1 MRNKQGSKGKMFCLG
16 IDIGS
21 ISVNFALVNEDREI
35 IKTSY
40 HRIKGQPIPKTFEV
54 LERDFSGYLSED
66 SISLSFTGTGGQILS
81 QLLGSHFINE
91 IIAQMKA
98 VIFIHPEAKTIIEIG
113 GEDSK
118 LILLDQQSLSGS
130 SSGTLVLK
138 DFAMNA
144 MCAAGTGS
152 FLDQQATRLG
162 ISIEE
167 EFGALALKSQNPARI
182 AGRCSVFA
190 KSDMIH
196 LQQEATPDYDIVAG
210 LCLAM
215 ARNFKGSIG
224 KGKTFQKPIVFQGG
238 VAANKGMVRAFET
251 LLQLKP
257 GELIIP
263 KYYNCMGAIG
273 AALVALENP
282 KFIRGSEV
290 LKAIA
295 EYLEQSHRQ
304 TSLLPPLRFHG
315 HQASASNEC
324 SSECSTEEET
334 PSQACRRQ
342 GKDTRLSRQG
352 KDIRLS
358 GPGKDTRLSGPGK
371 DTKLIPAFLGIDV
384 GSISTNVV
392 LIDSQKK
399 VLAKR
404 YLMTAGR
411 PIEAVR
417 KGLDEIGQEIK
428 TRVRICGVGTTGSG
442 RYLIGDFVGADIIKN
457 EITAQARAAAAID
470 PRVDTIFE
478 IGGQDSKY
486 ISLNH
491 GAVVDFEMNKV
502 CAAGTGSFLEE
513 QAEKLDINIKEEFG
527 ELALCAAAP
536 VQLGERCTV
545 FMESDLV
552 HHQQSGAAKENL
564 VAGLSYSIVHNYL
577 NRVVAGR
584 KVGNHIF
591 FQGGVA
597 ANKGVVAAFEQVVG
611 KPITVPEHHEVTGAI
626 GVALIAQESQN
637 WTQSKFRGFDLS
649 HQHYEIASFECKGCA
664 NHCQVKKVT
673 LEQNQPLYY
682 GSRCD
687 RYDEKKG
694 EKSQS
699 SIPDL
704 FAFRTQELHRSFLTS
719 PSGTSSKP
727 LKKVGIPL
735 CLFFHELLPFWRTF
749 FAALG
754 FEVVLSQPTNK
765 EIINQ
770 GVQAVI
776 ADTCFPIKVSYGH
789 ILNLIQQKVDYLFL
803 PSIINMPGEKMA
815 FPNSFNCPYVQT
827 IPYTASAAI
836 NMEQTGVKVLSPV
849 LSLRTGEKSIQKSLV
864 QLGRQLGKSA
874 ASSLKA
880 TALAQTAQNAFYAAI
895 RKKGEEVINS
905 LSDQEKGMVLISR
918 PYNGCD
924 PGLNLEVPKI
934 FREMGFLIIPMDF
947 FPLHHNQIAENWPNM
962 YWRYGQRILSA
973 ARFIRDR
980 ANCYAVYLTNFS
992 CGPDSFIAQFF
1003 QHTMKGK
1010 PYLQIEIDE
1019 HSAGAGIITRCEA
1032 FVDSLHNQPRLHPSP
1047 RPQQQH
1053 SDSHSPIPHKQGQHQ
1068 YGQRQ
1073 LYIPFMSEHAH
1084 PLCSA
1089 FRAQGIMA
1097 QVMPKSDE
1105 ETIQYGRMYTSGKE
1119 CFPCLIT
1126 TGDMIK
1132 ITHSSHFDPEKSAFF
1147 MPSGDGPCRFGQYHQ
1162 LHRLVLDHVG
1172 FPEVPIYSPNQGE
1185 TFYSE
1190 LGIMGN
1196 EFVRLA
1202 WQGIVVVDYLEK
1214 WLLQNRPYETHPNR
1228 LNQHHETKESNETK
1242 RAETK
1247 GANET
1252 KEGKE
1257 AKEIKEVGETE
1268 KIFNRCLS
1276 ILCQAIETQK
1286 SVLPAIGP
1294 ILQTLSQFQRST
1306 SRTDKPVIGI
1316 VGEIFVRTNRFSNC
1330 DLIREIEALGGE
1342 VSMPPVAE
1350 WFHYINFTSKARSR
1364 VNSNFKHLFLIMI
1377 KEFVQK
1383 KDEKKIHRLLCS
1395 AVRNGKDPSVEQLL
1409 DYSRPYLHSSFEGE
1423 AILSVGK
1430 AIDFA
1435 RKDMAGLINVMPFT
1449 CMPGTIAS
1457 TILKKVRLDHDDFP
1471 FLNLVYDGV
1480 EQTSIK
1486 TRLEAFL
1493 YQARQFKGKS

>member
-1 MRNKQGSKGKMFCLG
+1 MRNRHGSKGKMFCLG

-21 ISVNFALVNEDREI
+21 ISVNFALVNKDREI

-40 HRIKGQPIPKTFEV
+40 HRLKGQPISKTFEV
-54 LERDFSGYLSED
+54 LEKDFSKYLFED

-118 LILLDQQSLSGS
+118 LILLDQQN

-138 DFAMNA
+138 DFTMNT

-152 FLDQQATRLG
+152 FLDQQAVRLG
-162 ISIEE
+162 VSIEE
-167 EFGALALKSQNPARI
+167 EFGELALKSQNPARI

-224 KGKTFQKPIVFQGG
+224 KGKEFHKPIVFQGG
-238 VAANKGMVRAFET
+238 VAANKGMVSAFES
-251 LLQLKP
+251 LFQLTP

-282 KFIRGSEV
+282 KLIKGSDV

-295 EYLEQSHRQ
+295 EYLKQNHLQ
-304 TSLLPPLRFHG
+304 TSLLPPLILRG
-315 HQASASNEC
+315 HH
-324 SSECSTEEET
+324 SSDSKEGFSKEQPLEQTFG
-334 PSQACRRQ
+334 Q
-342 GKDTRLSRQG
+342 GCGQRKDTR
-352 KDIRLS
+352 
-358 GPGKDTRLSGPGK
+358 
-371 DTKLIPAFLGIDV
+371 LIPAFLGIDV

-428 TRVRICGVGTTGSG
+428 DRVQICGVGTTGSG

-457 EITAQARAAAAID
+457 EITAQARAAAVID
-470 PRVDTIFE
+470 SQVDTIFE

-486 ISLNH
+486 ISLDH

-513 QAEKLDINIKEEFG
+513 QAEKLGINIKQEFG
-527 ELALCAAAP
+527 KLALSAPAP
-536 VQLGERCTV
+536 VRLGERCTV

-552 HHQQSGAAKENL
+552 HHQQSGATKENL

-584 KVGNHIF
+584 KVGNRIF

-597 ANKGVVAAFEQVVG
+597 ANKGVVAAFEHVVG

-626 GVALIAQESQN
+626 GVAVIAQESQN
-637 WTQSKFRGFDLS
+637 WTKTKFRGFDLS

-673 LEQNQPLYY
+673 LEQNKPLYY

-694 EKSQS
+694 EDSQS
-699 SIPDL
+699 AIPDF
-704 FAFRTQELHRSFLTS
+704 FAFRSQELHRKFLDSPQGTS
-719 PSGTSSKP
+719 SSKP

-749 FAALG
+749 FEALG

-770 GVQAVI
+770 GVQAAI

-789 ILNLIQQKVDYLFL
+789 ILNLIQQGVEYLFL
-803 PSIINMPGEKMA
+803 PSIINMPSEQDNIH
-815 FPNSFNCPYVQT
+815 NSFNCPYVQT
-827 IPYTASAAI
+827 IPYTAAAAI
-836 NMEQTGVKVLSPV
+836 NMEQSGVKVLSPV
-849 LSLRTGEKSIQKSLV
+849 LSLREGEKSIQKSLI
-864 QLGRQLGKSA
+864 QLGRSMEKSA
-874 ASSLKA
+874 SASVKA
-880 TALAQTAQNAFYAAI
+880 ITLAQAAQNSFYAAI
-895 RKKGEEVINS
+895 QKKGEEVINNLS
-905 LSDQEKGMVLISR
+905 ANSSDQEKILVLISR

-924 PGLNLEVPKI
+924 LGLNLEVPKI

-947 FPLHHNQIAENWPNM
+947 LPLQHTQIAQNWPNM

-1032 FVDSLHNQPRLHPSP
+1032 FVDSLHNQPKLHPLPNIQKQLSGS
-1047 RPQQQH
+1047 QSSTYKH
-1053 SDSHSPIPHKQGQHQ
+1053 NGHKR
-1068 YGQRQ
+1068 YVQRQ

-1084 PLCSA
+1084 ALCSA
-1089 FRAQGIMA
+1089 FKSQGIMA
-1097 QVMPKSDE
+1097 EVMPESDE

-1119 CFPCLIT
+1119 CFPCLVT

-1132 ITHSSHFDPEKSAFF
+1132 ITRSGQFDPEKTAFF

-1162 LHRLVLDHVG
+1162 LHRLVLDQVG

-1185 TFYSE
+1185 SFYTE
-1190 LGIMGN
+1190 LGIMGQ
-1196 EFVRLA
+1196 EFIRLA
-1202 WQGIVVVDYLEK
+1202 WQGIVMVDYLEK
-1214 WLLQNRPYETHPNR
+1214 WLFQNRPYETSP
-1228 LNQHHETKESNETK
+1228 HEADS
-1242 RAETK
+1242 
-1247 GANET
+1247 
-1252 KEGKE
+1252 
-1257 AKEIKEVGETE
+1257 
-1268 KIFNRCLS
+1268 IFKQCLS
-1276 ILCQAIETQK
+1276 ILCHTIETQK
-1286 SVLPAIGP
+1286 SIRPAIAP
-1294 ILQTLSQFQRST
+1294 ILRSISQFHRNPNV
-1306 SRTDKPVIGI
+1306 TDKPVIGI
-1316 VGEIFVRTNRFSNC
+1316 VGEIFVRSNRFSNC
-1330 DLIREIEALGGE
+1330 ELIREIEGLGGE
-1342 VSMPPVAE
+1342 VWISPVNE
-1350 WFHYINFTSKARSR
+1350 WFHYINYTSKARSK
-1364 VNSNFKHLFLIMI
+1364 VNRNLKYLLLTMI
-1377 KEFVQK
+1377 KEVLQK

-1395 AVRNGKDPSVEQLL
+1395 AVLNGKDPSVEQLL

-1423 AILSVGK
+1423 AVLSIGK

-1435 RKDMAGLINVMPFT
+1435 RKDMAGLINVMPFS

-1457 TILKKVRLDHDDFP
+1457 TILKRVRLDHDDFP
-1471 FLNLVYDGV
+1471 FLNLAYDGI

-1493 YQARQFKGKS
+1493 YQARQFR